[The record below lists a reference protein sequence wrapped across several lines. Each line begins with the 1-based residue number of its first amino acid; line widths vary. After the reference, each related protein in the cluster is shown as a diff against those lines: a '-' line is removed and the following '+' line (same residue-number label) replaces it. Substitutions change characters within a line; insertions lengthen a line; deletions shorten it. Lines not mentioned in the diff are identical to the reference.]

1 MQIRYKDAF
10 GGYKKTT
17 RRGFESKKEAE

>member
-1 MQIRYKDAF
+1 MRYKDAF